1 LTTLAECETRDG
13 ADPLAHFR
21 DRFALPEGVIYLD
34 GNSLGALP
42 RATAGHIARLVET
55 EWGDGLV
62 RSWNAAG
69 WIEAPRRVGAK
80 IARLLGAGDDEVL
93 ATDTTSVNIYKLVR
107 AALSADPARH
117 TILTE
122 PGNFPTDL
130 HIAQG
135 IAAEDPAVRVQ
146 MAPRESIAAAAGPGT
161 VVLLTHIHYRTG
173 ERYDLA
179 AVTRTVRERGGIV
192 VWDLSH
198 SVGAVELDLA
208 RDGAELAV
216 GSGYKYLNGGPGA
229 PAFLYVARAL
239 QDRLHSPLTGWLGHA
254 EPFAFADDYV
264 AAPRIDRFMCGTPPI
279 LGLAALECGVDLHL
293 EADMRLIAAKGQDL
307 CDLFIELVDGKG
319 LDLELIT
326 PRDRGARG
334 SHVSY
339 RHPHAYAVM
348 QALIAR
354 GVIGDYREPEVI
366 RFGFAPL
373 YNTFAETWRAA
384 EALGEVMT
392 SGAWD
397 KEAFRVRAR
406 VT

>member
-1 LTTLAECETRDG
+1 MTTLAECETRDG

-107 AALSADPARH
+107 AALSANPARH

-354 GVIGDYREPEVI
+354 GVIGDYREPAVI

-373 YNTFAETWRAA
+373 YNTFTEAWRAA

>member
-1 LTTLAECETRDG
+1 MTTLADCQARDA
-13 ADPLAHFR
+13 ADPLAPFR
-21 DRFALPEGVIYLD
+21 ERFALPEGVIYLD

-107 AALSADPARH
+107 AALSANPARH

-373 YNTFAETWRAA
+373 YNTFTEAWRAA